1 MDQYKLT
8 LRKLALRDDR
18 YIDVLLSEECANAT
32 LAGIDRRSHALLRIA
47 ALIAMDAA
55 PPSFMSAVEAGLDAG
70 ASRDEIVGT
79 LIAVLPIVGVARVVS
94 AAPNLGLALGYD
106 VSEALEPRRRLA
118 RMFAPPDWLRDL
130 GFLAWFLVGVGIL
143 LVGAIWIFATIST
156 ILVPVIVGTIA
167 AAVAGPLV
175 DALQRRKVPRAAGAA
190 LVLLMLLALG
200 VIVLLLVLGGIVEQ
214 GDEIKAYA
222 SQALDKVEGWAN
234 DAGADDTSE
243 AKKDVSGAVE
253 GAGSTLLHG
262 LASGIQGLTSLAFF
276 VSFVLFSTFFLLKDF
291 SSIRGFVDTHMGIP
305 VPVATTVTDN
315 VLSSLRKYFL
325 GLTIVAAFNGV
336 VVGLGALVL
345 GVSLAG
351 TIAVVT
357 FVTAYVPF
365 IGAFVSGAFAVMIA
379 LASEGTGTAAVM
391 LVIVLLA
398 NGMLQQVVQPIAFG
412 ATLDLNPLAVLFVTI
427 AAGSLFGM
435 IGLIL
440 AAPLTSAA
448 VHISRDLRAARA
460 CSTGRGTGRCHPFR
474 PRKRLHQIGTSLPPV
489 GCYAYLVGGV
499 VKGELSCRSASTA
512 DWPRVPRPE
521 RESLGRRLSF
531 CGPSWTSR
539 HRGRV

>member
-1 MDQYKLT
+1 
-8 LRKLALRDDR
+8 
-18 YIDVLLSEECANAT
+18 
-32 LAGIDRRSHALLRIA
+32 
-47 ALIAMDAA
+47 
-55 PPSFMSAVEAGLDAG
+55 
-70 ASRDEIVGT
+70 
-79 LIAVLPIVGVARVVS
+79 
-94 AAPNLGLALGYD
+94 
-106 VSEALEPRRRLA
+106 
-118 RMFAPPDWLRDL
+118 MFAPPDWLRDL

-143 LVGAIWIFATIST
+143 LFGAIWIFATIST

-200 VIVLLLVLGGIVEQ
+200 VIVLLLVLGGIAEQ
-214 GDEIKAYA
+214 GDEIKTYA
-222 SQALDKVEGWAN
+222 SQALDKVEAWAN
-234 DAGADDTSE
+234 DAGADGTSE

-253 GAGSTLLHG
+253 SAGSTLLHG

-336 VVGLGALVL
+336 VVGVGALAL
-345 GVSLAG
+345 GVPLAG

-379 LASEGTGTAAVM
+379 LAAEGTGTAAVM

-398 NGMLQQVVQPIAFG
+398 NGMLQQIVQPIAFG

-460 CSTGRGTGRCHPFR
+460 AERAEE
-474 PRKRLHQIGTSLPPV
+474 QVAAPV
-489 GCYAYLVGGV
+489 P
-499 VKGELSCRSASTA
+499 AS
-512 DWPRVPRPE
+512 
-521 RESLGRRLSF
+521 
-531 CGPSWTSR
+531 
-539 HRGRV
+539 

>member
-1 MDQYKLT
+1 
-8 LRKLALRDDR
+8 
-18 YIDVLLSEECANAT
+18 
-32 LAGIDRRSHALLRIA
+32 
-47 ALIAMDAA
+47 
-55 PPSFMSAVEAGLDAG
+55 
-70 ASRDEIVGT
+70 
-79 LIAVLPIVGVARVVS
+79 
-94 AAPNLGLALGYD
+94 
-106 VSEALEPRRRLA
+106 
-118 RMFAPPDWLRDL
+118 MFAPPAWLRDL
-130 GFLAWFLVGVGIL
+130 GLLAWFLVGVGIL
-143 LVGAIWIFATIST
+143 LVGTIWILSEIST

-214 GDEIKAYA
+214 GDEIKTYA

-243 AKKDVSGAVE
+243 AKKDVNVAVE

-262 LASGIQGLTSLAFF
+262 VASGIQGLTSLVFF

-291 SSIRGFVDTHMGIP
+291 SSIRRFVDTHMGIP

-336 VVGLGALVL
+336 VVGVGALAL

-365 IGAFVSGAFAVMIA
+365 IGAFISGAFAVMIA
-379 LASEGTGTAAVM
+379 LASEGTETAAVM

-448 VHISRDLRAARA
+448 VHISRDLAAARA
-460 CSTGRGTGRCHPFR
+460 A
-474 PRKRLHQIGTSLPPV
+474 LEVEEQVAPPV
-489 GCYAYLVGGV
+489 P
-499 VKGELSCRSASTA
+499 AS
-512 DWPRVPRPE
+512 
-521 RESLGRRLSF
+521 
-531 CGPSWTSR
+531 
-539 HRGRV
+539 

>member
-1 MDQYKLT
+1 
-8 LRKLALRDDR
+8 
-18 YIDVLLSEECANAT
+18 
-32 LAGIDRRSHALLRIA
+32 
-47 ALIAMDAA
+47 
-55 PPSFMSAVEAGLDAG
+55 
-70 ASRDEIVGT
+70 
-79 LIAVLPIVGVARVVS
+79 
-94 AAPNLGLALGYD
+94 
-106 VSEALEPRRRLA
+106 
-118 RMFAPPDWLRDL
+118 MFAPPAWLRDL
-130 GFLAWFLVGVGIL
+130 GLLAWFLVGVGIL
-143 LVGAIWIFATIST
+143 LVGTIWILSEIST

-214 GDEIKAYA
+214 GDEIKTYA

-243 AKKDVSGAVE
+243 AKKDVNVAVE

-262 LASGIQGLTSLAFF
+262 VASGIQGLTSLVFF
-276 VSFVLFSTFFLLKDF
+276 MSFVLFSTFFLLKDF
-291 SSIRGFVDTHMGIP
+291 SSIRRFVDTHMGIP

-336 VVGLGALVL
+336 VVGLGALAL

-365 IGAFVSGAFAVMIA
+365 IGAFISGAFAVMIA
-379 LASEGTGTAAVM
+379 LASEGTETAAVM

-448 VHISRDLRAARA
+448 VHISRDLAAARA
-460 CSTGRGTGRCHPFR
+460 ALRAEEPVA
-474 PRKRLHQIGTSLPPV
+474 PPV
-489 GCYAYLVGGV
+489 P
-499 VKGELSCRSASTA
+499 AS
-512 DWPRVPRPE
+512 
-521 RESLGRRLSF
+521 
-531 CGPSWTSR
+531 
-539 HRGRV
+539 

>member
-1 MDQYKLT
+1 
-8 LRKLALRDDR
+8 
-18 YIDVLLSEECANAT
+18 
-32 LAGIDRRSHALLRIA
+32 
-47 ALIAMDAA
+47 
-55 PPSFMSAVEAGLDAG
+55 
-70 ASRDEIVGT
+70 
-79 LIAVLPIVGVARVVS
+79 
-94 AAPNLGLALGYD
+94 
-106 VSEALEPRRRLA
+106 
-118 RMFAPPDWLRDL
+118 MFAPPAWLRDL
-130 GFLAWFLVGVGIL
+130 GLLAWFLVGVGIL
-143 LVGAIWIFATIST
+143 LVGTIWILSEIST

-214 GDEIKAYA
+214 GDEIKTYA

-243 AKKDVSGAVE
+243 AKKDVNVAVE

-262 LASGIQGLTSLAFF
+262 VASGIQGLTSLVFF
-276 VSFVLFSTFFLLKDF
+276 MSFVLFSTFFLLKDF
-291 SSIRGFVDTHMGIP
+291 SSIRRFVDTHMGIP

-336 VVGLGALVL
+336 VVGLGALAL

-365 IGAFVSGAFAVMIA
+365 IGAFISGAFAVMIA
-379 LASEGTGTAAVM
+379 LASEGTETAAVM

-460 CSTGRGTGRCHPFR
+460 ALEVEERVA
-474 PRKRLHQIGTSLPPV
+474 PPV
-489 GCYAYLVGGV
+489 PAL
-499 VKGELSCRSASTA
+499 
-512 DWPRVPRPE
+512 
-521 RESLGRRLSF
+521 
-531 CGPSWTSR
+531 
-539 HRGRV
+539 

>member
-1 MDQYKLT
+1 MSLN
-8 LRKLALRDDR
+8 RRHMNIPGFHRSGDR
-18 YIDVLLSEECANAT
+18 QDKPLPADGGHADLSPTE
-32 LAGIDRRSHALLRIA
+32 
-47 ALIAMDAA
+47 
-55 PPSFMSAVEAGLDAG
+55 
-70 ASRDEIVGT
+70 
-79 LIAVLPIVGVARVVS
+79 
-94 AAPNLGLALGYD
+94 
-106 VSEALEPRRRLA
+106 LA
-118 RMFAPPDWLRDL
+118 RMFAPPAWLQDL
-130 GFLAWFLVGVGIL
+130 GLLAWFLVGVGIL
-143 LVGAIWIFATIST
+143 LVGTIWILAEIST

-200 VIVLLLVLGGIVEQ
+200 VVVLLLVLGGIVEQ
-214 GDEIKAYA
+214 GDEIKTYA
-222 SQALDKVEGWAN
+222 SQSLDKVEGWAN

-243 AKKDVSGAVE
+243 AKKDVNVAVE

-262 LASGIQGLTSLAFF
+262 VASGIQGLTSLAFF

-291 SSIRGFVDTHMGIP
+291 SSIRRFVDTHMGIP
-305 VPVATTVTDN
+305 VPVATTVTEN
-315 VLSSLRKYFL
+315 VLNSLRKYFL

-336 VVGLGALVL
+336 VVGVGALAL

-365 IGAFVSGAFAVMIA
+365 IGAFISGAFAVMIA
-379 LASEGTGTAAVM
+379 LASEGTGTAAAM

-448 VHISRDLRAARA
+448 IHISRDLAAARA
-460 CSTGRGTGRCHPFR
+460 ALQAEEPVA
-474 PRKRLHQIGTSLPPV
+474 PPV
-489 GCYAYLVGGV
+489 P
-499 VKGELSCRSASTA
+499 AS
-512 DWPRVPRPE
+512 
-521 RESLGRRLSF
+521 
-531 CGPSWTSR
+531 
-539 HRGRV
+539 